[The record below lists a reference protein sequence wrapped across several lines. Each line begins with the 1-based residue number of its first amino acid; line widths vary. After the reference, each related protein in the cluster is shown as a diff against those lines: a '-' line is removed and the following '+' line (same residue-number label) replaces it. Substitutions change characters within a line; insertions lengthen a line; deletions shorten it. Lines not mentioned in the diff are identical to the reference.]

1 MPRTRNVA
9 IVGANK
15 EGLALLAVLRQD
27 PSITVRLIA
36 DRNPDALVFKLDALG
51 YQLASKYRVRVAP
64 TLDALAEGGD
74 IDLVIDASRDVETAA
89 EIRARKPAR
98 ATVMSA
104 LSARLLWGTK
114 DPGPGPGDRSAERQ
128 SALLTGL
135 AEIIGAVNLAANEEE
150 LLSLVLSVAIEST
163 GADRGS
169 LLLVDPDEGALRVR
183 VSEGIPPEIVP
194 SIRIPIGEG
203 IAGKVAKEGRPL
215 RISGPA
221 NPALTGAATVREDI
235 AAALCVPLRA
245 PMTGAPTEP
254 SGPGARPIGEG
265 AHGGGASVG
274 CPPWG
279 GLIEADRDGGEV
291 IGVLNVHHRSNPE
304 AFSEADLGFLT
315 RLAALDAQIISRS
328 QEYTRLKDVAA
339 RYDAYRALR
348 ERLDGDGPLG
358 ERLDA
363 LCRWVASRLPGG
375 TCAVYRLDA
384 DGNLLVLEGTS
395 RSGAGGPWARGAR
408 LPADEGLE
416 GAVARD
422 RRERR
427 LVDPDGGGL
436 VLATPLAARE
446 RIEGV
451 LVLTGTDGGDRPAVE
466 LARELKP
473 LLAETLRRAREQA
486 AAADKATKMA
496 AITEAGLEILA
507 AAPADLARVAAASA
521 AMVLEADIAV
531 VRVRGDGMRFPIRGA
546 YGLPEEPLERRRRLE
561 AERKLAGQTTRSRAP
576 ARDGRWL
583 VQPLFVA
590 GRVAGMVAVGDKVA
604 GDPFH
609 PGPFGPADQEVLG
622 RLAAYVEQALQSH
635 AATRSP
641 GPQAPGET
649 GSPGWSSVGCPPRG
663 DLAAEG
669 AAASPT
675 ETAPGPGGERYLSK
689 RLADELARS
698 RRNGRH
704 VAVIVASLEPEERLA
719 AGGPATLEP
728 IVSSLQTLFRSL
740 LRAYDE
746 VVRVQPTRL
755 AVLLPDTEDGAR
767 GVADRLAAAARG
779 DGIGEALAGAGA
791 TIAVGVAQ
799 APDDLPPGPLNDR
812 EAAQALIDR
821 ASGCR

>member
-15 EGLALLAVLRQD
+15 EGLALLAVLERD
-27 PSITVRLIA
+27 SSITVQLIA

-51 YQLASKYRVRVAP
+51 YQLASRYRVRVAP
-64 TLDALAEGGD
+64 TLDALAESGD
-74 IDLVIDASRDVETAA
+74 LDLVIDASRDVETAA
-89 EIRARKPAR
+89 EIRTRKPAG

-114 DPGPGPGDRSAERQ
+114 DPEPGPGDRSAERQ

-135 AEIIGAVNLAANEEE
+135 AEIIGAVDLAANEEE

-169 LLLVDPDEGALRVR
+169 LLLIDPDEGTLRVR

-194 SIRIPIGEG
+194 SIRIPVGEG

-221 NPALTGAATVREDI
+221 NPTLTGAATIREDV

-245 PMTGAPTEP
+245 AAGA
-254 SGPGARPIGEG
+254 
-265 AHGGGASVG
+265 GG
-274 CPPWG
+274 
-279 GLIEADRDGGEV
+279 DRDRGEV
-291 IGVLNVHHRSNPE
+291 IGVLNVHHRSDPD
-304 AFSEADLGFLT
+304 AFSDADLGFLA

-328 QEYTRLKDVAA
+328 REYTRLKEVAA

-363 LCRWVASRLPGG
+363 ICQWVASRLPGG

-384 DGNLLVLEGTS
+384 DADLLVLEGTS
-395 RSGAGGPWARGAR
+395 RSGAGAPWARGAR
-408 LPADEGLE
+408 LPVGQGLE
-416 GAVARD
+416 GAITRD

-427 LVDPDGGGL
+427 LVDPDGGGF
-436 VLATPLAARE
+436 VLATPLVARE
-446 RIEGV
+446 TVEGV
-451 LVLTGTDGGDRPAVE
+451 LVLTGTDGGDRPAVD

-473 LLAETLRRAREQA
+473 LLAETLRRTREQA
-486 AAADKATKMA
+486 AAASKATKMA

-507 AAPADLARVAAASA
+507 AAPDDLARVTAASA

-531 VRVRGDGMRFPIRGA
+531 VRVRGNGTRFPIRGA
-546 YGLPEEPLERRRRLE
+546 YRLPEDAVERRRRLE
-561 AERKLAGQTTRSRAP
+561 AERALAGRATRSRVP
-576 ARDGRWL
+576 VREGSWL
-583 VQPLFVA
+583 VQPLFV
-590 GRVAGMVAVGDKVA
+590 GGQVAGTIAVADKVA
-604 GDPFH
+604 DDPFR
-609 PGPFGPADQEVLG
+609 PGPFGPADQELLG
-622 RLAAYVEQALQSH
+622 RLAAYVEQALRDAPSLSPSGGDQVRPSSSSSADPE
-635 AATRSP
+635 AATT
-641 GPQAPGET
+641 A
-649 GSPGWSSVGCPPRG
+649 SS
-663 DLAAEG
+663 AEG
-669 AAASPT
+669 EPP
-675 ETAPGPGGERYLSK
+675 APSGERYLSK

-698 RRNGRH
+698 RRNSRH
-704 VAVIVASLEPEERLA
+704 VALVVARLEPEERLA
-719 AGGPATLEP
+719 ASGPATLEP
-728 IVSSLQTLFRSL
+728 IVSGLREQFRSL

-767 GVADRLAAAARG
+767 AVADRLAAAARG
-779 DGIGEALAGAGA
+779 DGIGEALARAGA
-791 TIAVGVAQ
+791 TLAVGVAQ
-799 APDDLPPGPLNDR
+799 APDDLPPGPLSDR
-812 EAAQALIDR
+812 EGAQALIDR
-821 ASGCR
+821 ASGRK